1 MAIRVI
7 AVDFW
12 KCNNPSRVS
21 PVDDVH
27 RRMAPRFFPPLLPAF
42 FFNIGFALVFFV
54 FIIFFGEGWRDS
66 IWRPLRAGNE
76 VEITKLTVNEVE
88 ITKSAGNCGR
98 RIVWRERERE
108 REKKRTPNELLIPK

>member
-54 FIIFFGEGWRDS
+54 FIFFLVKVGATQSGGHYA
-66 IWRPLRAGNE
+66 P
-76 VEITKLTVNEVE
+76 VMKL
-88 ITKSAGNCGR
+88 K
-98 RIVWRERERE
+98 
-108 REKKRTPNELLIPK
+108 